1 MHLSA
6 SAYNLC
12 CQERICGK
20 SCSLLPGLV
29 AVSFARPAHLLQS
42 WQAKV
47 RGHIVVELYANAPPV
62 VDSANLS
69 AGLIEPGS
77 SRASCVRAGNY
88 STIRVNLNHPVSS
101 FPLGIASGQ
110 TFVRRVATSSV
121 SVKPKRECSPKASLG
136 VDKLPTS
143 QQAQAAQAS
152 PAAPARQQPPAHKA
166 NTSGAAAS
174 QFDSWLST
182 GRPQGRQSN
191 RTPGPTKPQTKHT
204 INSKGSSAHQN
215 AAAIPEPQDP
225 YAERRQRSE
234 SGQASTS
241 AAATAT
247 SVNEA
252 TYGTSEVRQTPAQPA
267 SAQKGVPLN
276 SHQSTAAAGASQ
288 TLAHQPPVAG
298 NGTSVNSHQSP
309 THTVQHAS
317 PTNNGTHIPDVP
329 AASEAA
335 AAALHSPEPEPSQY
349 AQREVQ
355 FDVAATRKQGSNA
368 IRDLL
373 GTQKITLPEYAPGQK
388 PKTRCPRCHGGSQ
401 HEDSLAVN
409 ISVDSQS
416 AAWMCHRATCG
427 WEGGI
432 DQKAGIGNTARQRAD
447 VIVLLVSVGVECLA
461 KTYLQLNT
469 CSVHAL
475 LATNHMRCMHDNSCS
490 NVRNGIE

>member
-6 SAYNLC
+6 SAHKLC
-12 CQERICGK
+12 RQERICGK

-47 RGHIVVELYANAPPV
+47 RGHTVFGLHANAPPV
-62 VDSANLS
+62 VNSAKVS

-88 STIRVNLNHPVSS
+88 STIRVYLDHPVSS
-101 FPLGIASGQ
+101 FSLGIASGQ
-110 TFVRRVATSSV
+110 TSVRRVATSSV
-121 SVKPKRECSPKASLG
+121 SVKPRRERSPKASLG

-152 PAAPARQQPPAHKA
+152 PAAPARQQPPPHKA

-182 GRPQGRQSN
+182 GRSQGRQSN
-191 RTPGPTKPQTKHT
+191 RTPGPAKPQTKHT
-204 INSKGSSAHQN
+204 TNSKGSSAHRS

-247 SVNEA
+247 SAIEA
-252 TYGTSEVRQTPAQPA
+252 TNGTSEGRHTPAQPA
-267 SAQKGVPLN
+267 SAQKGAPVN
-276 SHQSTAAAGASQ
+276 SHQSTAAVGVNQ
-288 TLAHQPPVAG
+288 TLAQQPAVG
-298 NGTSVNSHQSP
+298 NGTSVNSHQPP

-317 PTNNGTHIPDVP
+317 PTSNGTHIPDVP
-329 AASEAA
+329 AASAA
-335 AAALHSPEPEPSQY
+335 AAALQSPEPEPSQY

-432 DQKAGIGNTARQRAD
+432 DQKAGMAA
-447 VIVLLVSVGVECLA
+447 LAMVEL
-461 KTYLQLNT
+461 
-469 CSVHAL
+469 
-475 LATNHMRCMHDNSCS
+475 MP
-490 NVRNGIE
+490 